1 MEKLGRKIVRF
12 RIPIFIIG
20 LLLLIP
26 SVFGYINTRVNYD
39 VLSYLPDSL
48 ETVSGQ
54 DIMVDEFGMGAFSM
68 VIVEN
73 MDNKDVVALKEK
85 LEKVDHVEKIIWY
98 DSVADISL
106 PTDMLPNELK
116 EALFNGDAT
125 MMIAL
130 FDNTTSSEDT
140 MQAVTDMRNMVKDQ
154 AFISGMSGIVTD
166 IKNLVQAELPVYI
179 VIAGI
184 LALIVL
190 LITMESIVTPVL
202 FLLCIGL
209 AILYNMGTNIFLGQ
223 ISYIT
228 QALTAVLQLG
238 VTMDYSIFLLNSYEE
253 NKKRF
258 PGEKERAMG
267 HAIANTFKSVVGSS
281 VTTVAGF
288 IALCV
293 MTFALGRDLGIVMAK
308 GVVIGVICCV
318 TILPALIL
326 VFDKPIEKTRHKLL
340 LSNMDRP
347 SAFITKHYK
356 VWIVAFLVLLL
367 PAIYGNNHTKI
378 YYNIADSLPATLNS
392 NVSIKKVKDDF
403 GTSNMHIVMMD
414 KNMSAKDKQQ
424 MFKKIDKVKG
434 VKWTISMSSL
444 IGPSV
449 PDSMIP
455 KDVRKMMQSKDYELA
470 FVSTKYESAT
480 DPVNTQIKKIDK
492 IVKSYDKSGMVIG
505 EAPLM
510 KDLQDVTDVDLVNVN
525 IISIAAIFVIILIIF
540 KSISL
545 PVILVAVIEFAIMI
559 NMAIPYYQGISL
571 PFVASIVIGAIQLG
585 ATVDYAILM
594 TTRYQKE
601 RSLGKDKMEAI
612 SIAHKTSMPSIIS
625 SGLSFFAATFGVA
638 CYSQVE
644 MIGSI
649 CTLLARGAIIS
660 MIVVL
665 LVLPAMFMIFDKL
678 ICKTSIG
685 FLGKKAKA
693 QTSEAK

>member
-1 MEKLGRKIVRF
+1 MVKFGKFITKHKL
-12 RIPIFIIG
+12 FILILG
-20 LLLLIP
+20 VLLIIP
-26 SVFGYINTRVNYD
+26 SMIGMVKTRVNYD

-238 VTMDYSIFLLNSYEE
+238 VTMDYSIFLLESYQA
-253 NKKRF
+253 NKVRF
-258 PGEKERAMG
+258 DNDKERAMA
-267 HAIANTFKSVVGSS
+267 HAISNTFKSVVGSS
-281 VTTVAGF
+281 ITTVAGF
-288 IALCV
+288 AALCF

-308 GVVIGVICCV
+308 GVITGVIVCI
-318 TILPALIL
+318 TLLPSLIL
-326 VFDKPIEKTRHKLL
+326 FFDKWIDKTTHRAIFPNFHK
-340 LSNMDRP
+340 S
-347 SAFITKHYK
+347 SAFITRHR
-356 VWIVAFLVLLL
+356 VIPLLIFAILFVPAF
-367 PAIYGNNHTKI
+367 YGNNHVKV
-378 YYNIADSLPATLNS
+378 YYNLDQGLPQDLDSAIAN
-392 NVSIKKVKDDF
+392 KKLEEKF
-403 GTSNMHIVMMD
+403 NMNNMHILLL
-414 KNMSAKDKQQ
+414 KNGLSSKEKNDMKNEIE
-424 MFKKIDKVKG
+424 KIDG
-434 VKWTISMSSL
+434 VKWVLGMNSIV
-444 IGPSV
+444 GANV
-449 PDSMIP
+449 PDDMIP
-455 KDVRKMMQSKDYELA
+455 NKYKDMLKSDNWELQFICSDYKTATDQVNAQIASINDIVKKYSKD
-470 FVSTKYESAT
+470 S
-480 DPVNTQIKKIDK
+480 
-492 IVKSYDKSGMVIG
+492 MVIG
-505 EAPLM
+505 EAPLT
-510 KDLQDVTDVDLVNVN
+510 KDLQDVTDVDLATVNYL
-525 IISIAAIFVIILIIF
+525 SIGAIFLIILLTF

-545 PVILVAVIEFAIMI
+545 PVILVSVIEFAIFL
-559 NMAIPYYQGISL
+559 NMSFPYYSGIEL
-571 PFVASIVIGAIQLG
+571 PFVASIVIGTIQLG

-594 TTRYQKE
+594 TTRYHKE
-601 RSLGKDKMEAI
+601 RVVNQKTKKEAVE
-612 SIAHKTSMPSIIS
+612 IAHKTSMKSIII
-625 SGLSFFAATFGVA
+625 SGLSFFAVTFGVSA
-638 CYSQVE
+638 YSSID
-644 MIGSI
+644 MINAI
-649 CTLLARGAIIS
+649 CTLLSRGAVIS
-660 MIVVL
+660 TISVIL
-665 LVLPAMFMIFDKL
+665 ILPAMLYLFDKV
-678 ICKTSIG
+678 ICKTTWDMRKINY
-685 FLGKKAKA
+685 
-693 QTSEAK
+693 

>member
-1 MEKLGRKIVRF
+1 MVKFGKFITKHKL
-12 RIPIFIIG
+12 FILILG
-20 LLLLIP
+20 VLLIIP
-26 SVFGYINTRVNYD
+26 SMIGMVKTRVNYD

-238 VTMDYSIFLLNSYEE
+238 VTMDYSIFLLESYQA
-253 NKKRF
+253 NKVRF
-258 PGEKERAMG
+258 DNDKERAMA
-267 HAIANTFKSVVGSS
+267 HAISNTFKSVVGSS
-281 VTTVAGF
+281 ITTVAGF
-288 IALCV
+288 AALCF

-308 GVVIGVICCV
+308 GVIIGVIVCI
-318 TILPALIL
+318 TLLPSLIL
-326 VFDKPIEKTRHKLL
+326 FFDKWIDKTTHRAIFPNFHK
-340 LSNMDRP
+340 S
-347 SAFITKHYK
+347 SAFITRHR
-356 VWIVAFLVLLL
+356 VIPLLIFAILFVPAF
-367 PAIYGNNHTKI
+367 YGNNHVKV
-378 YYNIADSLPATLNS
+378 YYNLDQGLPQDLDSAIAN
-392 NVSIKKVKDDF
+392 KKLEEKF
-403 GTSNMHIVMMD
+403 NMNNMHILLL
-414 KNMSAKDKQQ
+414 KNGLSSKEKNDMKNEIE
-424 MFKKIDKVKG
+424 KIDG
-434 VKWTISMSSL
+434 VKWVLGMNSIV
-444 IGPSV
+444 GANV
-449 PDSMIP
+449 PDDMIP
-455 KDVRKMMQSKDYELA
+455 NKYKDMLKSDNWELQFICSDYKTATDQVNAQIASINDIVKKYSKD
-470 FVSTKYESAT
+470 S
-480 DPVNTQIKKIDK
+480 
-492 IVKSYDKSGMVIG
+492 MVIG
-505 EAPLM
+505 EAPLT
-510 KDLQDVTDVDLVNVN
+510 KDLQDVTDVDLATVNYL
-525 IISIAAIFVIILIIF
+525 SIGAIFLIILLTF

-545 PVILVAVIEFAIMI
+545 PVILVV
-559 NMAIPYYQGISL
+559 
-571 PFVASIVIGAIQLG
+571 
-585 ATVDYAILM
+585 
-594 TTRYQKE
+594 
-601 RSLGKDKMEAI
+601 
-612 SIAHKTSMPSIIS
+612 
-625 SGLSFFAATFGVA
+625 
-638 CYSQVE
+638 
-644 MIGSI
+644 
-649 CTLLARGAIIS
+649 
-660 MIVVL
+660 
-665 LVLPAMFMIFDKL
+665 
-678 ICKTSIG
+678 
-685 FLGKKAKA
+685 
-693 QTSEAK
+693 

>member
-1 MEKLGRKIVRF
+1 MVKFGKFITKHKL
-12 RIPIFIIG
+12 FILILG
-20 LLLLIP
+20 VLLIIP
-26 SVFGYINTRVNYD
+26 SMIGMVKTRVNYD

-238 VTMDYSIFLLNSYEE
+238 VTMDYSIFLLESYQA
-253 NKKRF
+253 NKVRF
-258 PGEKERAMG
+258 DNDKERAMA
-267 HAIANTFKSVVGSS
+267 HAISNTFKSVVGSS
-281 VTTVAGF
+281 ITTVAGF
-288 IALCV
+288 AALCF

-308 GVVIGVICCV
+308 GVIIGVIVCI
-318 TILPALIL
+318 TLLPSLIL
-326 VFDKPIEKTRHKLL
+326 FFDKWIDKTTHRAIFPNFHK
-340 LSNMDRP
+340 S
-347 SAFITKHYK
+347 SAFITRHR
-356 VWIVAFLVLLL
+356 VIPLLIFAILFVPAF
-367 PAIYGNNHTKI
+367 YGNNHVKV
-378 YYNIADSLPATLNS
+378 YYNLDQGLPQDLDSAIAN
-392 NVSIKKVKDDF
+392 KKLEEKF
-403 GTSNMHIVMMD
+403 NMNNMHILLL
-414 KNMSAKDKQQ
+414 KNGLSSKEKNDMKNEIE
-424 MFKKIDKVKG
+424 KIDG
-434 VKWTISMSSL
+434 VKWVLGMNSIV
-444 IGPSV
+444 GANV
-449 PDSMIP
+449 PDDMIP
-455 KDVRKMMQSKDYELA
+455 NKYKDMLKSDNWELQFICSDYKTATDQVNAQIASINDIVKKYSKD
-470 FVSTKYESAT
+470 S
-480 DPVNTQIKKIDK
+480 
-492 IVKSYDKSGMVIG
+492 MVIG
-505 EAPLM
+505 EAPLT
-510 KDLQDVTDVDLVNVN
+510 KDLQDVTDVDLATVNYL
-525 IISIAAIFVIILIIF
+525 SIGAIFLIILLTF

-545 PVILVAVIEFAIMI
+545 PVILVSVIEFAIFL
-559 NMAIPYYQGISL
+559 NMSFPYYSGIEL
-571 PFVASIVIGAIQLG
+571 PFVASIVIGTIQLG

-594 TTRYQKE
+594 TTRYHKE
-601 RSLGKDKMEAI
+601 RVVNQKTKKEAVE
-612 SIAHKTSMPSIIS
+612 IAHKTSMKSIII
-625 SGLSFFAATFGVA
+625 SGLSYFAVTFGVSA
-638 CYSQVE
+638 YSSID
-644 MIGSI
+644 MINAI
-649 CTLLARGAIIS
+649 CTLLSRGAVIS
-660 MIVVL
+660 TISVIL
-665 LVLPAMFMIFDKL
+665 ILPAMLYLFDKV
-678 ICKTSIG
+678 ICKTTWDMRKINY
-685 FLGKKAKA
+685 
-693 QTSEAK
+693 